1 MCVLHPPGGAGKIF
15 LWWTIGQE
23 KYITSSLLL
32 EKFIRV
38 FPNVE
43 AFANM
48 RAEEQEDL
56 GNVGE
61 EEEQWK
67 GTRALKKKKGSGIR

>member
-1 MCVLHPPGGAGKIF
+1 M
-15 LWWTIGQE
+15 
-23 KYITSSLLL
+23 SSLLL

-48 RAEEQEDL
+48 RAEEQDDL
-56 GNVGE
+56 GMLGRRRNNE
-61 EEEQWK
+61 KEQEH
-67 GTRALKKKKGSGIR
+67 

>member
-1 MCVLHPPGGAGKIF
+1 M
-15 LWWTIGQE
+15 
-23 KYITSSLLL
+23 YYL

-61 EEEQWK
+61 EEEQ
-67 GTRALKKKKGSGIR
+67 